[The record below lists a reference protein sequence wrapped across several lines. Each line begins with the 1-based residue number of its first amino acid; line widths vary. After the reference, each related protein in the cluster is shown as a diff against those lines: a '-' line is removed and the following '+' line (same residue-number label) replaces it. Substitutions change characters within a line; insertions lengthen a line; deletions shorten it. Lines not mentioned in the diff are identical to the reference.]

1 MTDKQTT
8 TTETTTFTGRVK
20 WFNNKAGYGF
30 VTIIIGEKQ
39 GEDIFVHHS
48 GVKVN
53 SEQYKYLV
61 QGEYVEFDLK
71 TSENTEHPFQAFGVT
86 GVGSGKLM
94 CETRTEQRQQR
105 EDDDNEGDDR
115 RENRR
120 GGDRRGGDRR
130 GGDRRENRRG
140 GDRRDNRRGGDRR
153 GGDRRGGDSGSKK
166 SSDDWNLEKN

>member
-8 TTETTTFTGRVK
+8 TTETNTTDTTWTGRVK

-30 VTIIIGEKQ
+30 VTIIIGERQ

-71 TSENTEHPFQAFGVT
+71 TSENTEHPFQAFDVT
-86 GVGSGKLM
+86 GVGAGKLM

-105 EDDDNEGDDR
+105 EEDDGDDR
-115 RENRR
+115 RGGDRRGGDRRDNRQ

-130 GGDRRENRRG
+130 GGDRRDNRQG
-140 GDRRDNRRGGDRR
+140 GDRRDNRRGGESNDAE
-153 GGDRRGGDSGSKK
+153 
-166 SSDDWNLEKN
+166 WNLEKN

>member
-8 TTETTTFTGRVK
+8 TTETTAFTGRVK

-30 VTIIIGEKQ
+30 VTIIIGERA

-71 TSENTEHPFQAFGVT
+71 KSENTEHPWQAFGVT
-86 GVGSGKLM
+86 GVGAGQLM

-105 EDDDNEGDDR
+105 EEGEDD
-115 RENRR
+115 
-120 GGDRRGGDRR
+120 
-130 GGDRRENRRG
+130 RG
-140 GDRRDNRRGGDRR
+140 GDRRDNRRDNRRGDNRRDNRRSDNRRR
-153 GGDRRGGDSGSKK
+153 GGETGSNRT
-166 SSDDWNLEKN
+166 SDEWNLEKN

>member
-8 TTETTTFTGRVK
+8 TTETNTTADTTWTGRVK

-30 VTIIIGEKQ
+30 VTIIIGERQ

-71 TSENTEHPFQAFGVT
+71 TSENTEHPFQAFDVT
-86 GVGSGKLM
+86 GVGAGKLM

-105 EDDDNEGDDR
+105 EEDDGDDR
-115 RENRR
+115 RGDSRDNRRDNSRDNRR
-120 GGDRRGGDRR
+120 GDRRD
-130 GGDRRENRRG
+130 NRRG
-140 GDRRDNRRGGDRR
+140 GDRRDNRRGD
-153 GGDRRGGDSGSKK
+153 GGSAE
-166 SSDDWNLEKN
+166 WNLEKN

>member
-8 TTETTTFTGRVK
+8 TTETNTTYTGRVK

-30 VTIIIGEKQ
+30 VTIIIGERQ

-71 TSENTEHPFQAFGVT
+71 TSENTEHPFQAFDVT
-86 GVGSGKLM
+86 GVGAGKLM

-105 EDDDNEGDDR
+105 EEDDGDDR
-115 RENRR
+115 RGGDRR
-120 GGDRRGGDRR
+120 GDRRGGDRR
-130 GGDRRENRRG
+130 G
-140 GDRRDNRRGGDRR
+140 DRRDNRRDNRRGERRR
-153 GGDRRGGDSGSKK
+153 GGESGSNRPG
-166 SSDDWNLEKN
+166 DEWNLEKN